1 VLRRAIVSNNPVRVT
16 PVEGPMAIKIAR
28 RKFVAALGSTAFAWP
43 LAVRAQ
49 QPVMPVIGWLSG
61 TSAEASKPALGA
73 FQQALGETGYV
84 EGRNVQF
91 EYRWADGQY
100 DRLPAMAVE
109 LVARGVAL
117 IASGGGEPAAYA
129 AKAATST
136 IPVVMVIGDDP
147 VQEGLV
153 ASLSRPGAN
162 ITGATLF
169 AYEME
174 SKRLG
179 LLHEAVPA
187 AKTIAVLFNPANPTV
202 ALQVRDVRETAQR
215 LGVELIVLNA
225 SAESEFEG
233 VFTAMTQQQAGALLV
248 GANPFFFSRRTR
260 LIALA
265 AQYRLPAIYEWREF
279 ALDGGLMSYGTVLT
293 DAYSQAGNY
302 AGRIL
307 KGEKPGDLPVVQPTK
322 YQFVINLKTAKSLGL
337 EFSPTLSARA
347 DQVIE

>member
-1 VLRRAIVSNNPVRVT
+1 MFPLWT
-16 PVEGPMAIKIAR
+16 GHMAIGISR
-28 RKFVAALGSTAFAWP
+28 RNFISALGMAATWP

-49 QPVMPVIGWLSG
+49 QPAMPVIGWLSG
-61 TSAEASKPALGA
+61 TSAEASKPTLGA
-73 FQQALGETGYV
+73 FQNALADAGYA
-84 EGRNVQF
+84 EGRNIQF
-91 EYRWADGQY
+91 EYRWADGRY
-100 DRLPAMAVE
+100 DQLPAMAAD
-109 LVARGVAL
+109 LVVRRVAL

-136 IPVVMVIGDDP
+136 IPIVMVVGDDP

-153 ASLSRPGAN
+153 ASLSRPGGN

-202 ALQVRDVRETAQR
+202 ASQVRDVRETAQR

-233 VFTAMTQQQAGALLV
+233 VFAAMTQQHAGALLV
-248 GANPFFFSRRTR
+248 GANPFFFSRRAR

-302 AGRIL
+302 TGRIL

-322 YQFVINLKTAKSLGL
+322 YQFVINLKTAKTLGV
-337 EFSPTLSARA
+337 EISPSLSARA